1 MAKRLPLTINGVDFT
16 EAASRR
22 EYSITYEE
30 RTGPNGGQMLN
41 GDLYIDLVARR
52 PVITWPLNA
61 LWSDELA
68 ALQKAVYWSTYV
80 PVTYFD
86 TTANAVMTGWF
97 HGSISEQKVGLISER
112 GTMFHGPTLT
122 LRSR

>member
-1 MAKRLPLTINGVDFT
+1 MAKRMPLTINGVDFT

-22 EYSITYEE
+22 EYAVYYED
-30 RTGPNGGQMLN
+30 RTGPHSGNMIN
-41 GDLYIDLVARR
+41 GDEYYDLIDRR

-61 LWSDELA
+61 LWSDELS
-68 ALQKAVYWSTYV
+68 ALLEAVYWSTYV

-86 TTANAVMTGWF
+86 TRANAVMTGWF
-97 HGSISEQKVGLISER
+97 RGSISEQKVGLISER
-112 GTMFHGPTLT
+112 GPMFHGPTLT

>member
-1 MAKRLPLTINGVDFT
+1 MAKRLPLTINGVDFS
-16 EAASRR
+16 EAVSRR
-22 EYSITYEE
+22 EYTITYEE

-41 GDLYIDLVARR
+41 GDLFIDRVALR

-68 ALQKAVYWSTYV
+68 ALQEAVYWSTFV

-86 TTANAVMTGWF
+86 TRKNAVVTGWF
-97 HGSISEQKVGLISER
+97 TGSISGQKVGLISDR

>member
-1 MAKRLPLTINGVDFT
+1 MAKRMPLTINGVDFT

-22 EYSITYEE
+22 EYTIVYEP
-30 RTGPNGGQMLN
+30 RTGPNSGQMLN
-41 GDLYIDLVARR
+41 GDLFIDLVDLR

-68 ALQKAVYWSTYV
+68 TLQEAVYWSTFV

-86 TTANAVMTGWF
+86 TRQNAVITGWF
-97 HGSISEQKVGLISER
+97 NGAIGEQKVGLIVDR
-112 GTMFHGPTLT
+112 GTMFHGPVLT